1 MMRRLAL
8 LPCLMGVSTLT
19 HATSNPVYTSSAGSS
34 TAGSLFQVFLG
45 LIAVLLLIAGSAWI
59 AKRMGVTR
67 GGSSS
72 VLNVISSA
80 SVGTRER
87 VVIVE
92 VGESWLVV
100 GVAPGSVNAL
110 MTLPKGD
117 TNLAQ
122 TNTVGSPS
130 FASHFQ
136 KLIEKRYVRSSAQ

>member
-8 LPCLMGVSTLT
+8 LPFLLSVSALT
-19 HATSNPVYTSSAGSS
+19 HAASNPVYASSSGPS
-34 TAGSLFQVFLG
+34 TAGSLFQVFFG
-45 LIAVLLLIAGSAWI
+45 LIAVLFLIVGSAWI
-59 AKRMGVTR
+59 AKRTGVTR

-117 TNLAQ
+117 ARLAQ
-122 TNTVGSPS
+122 PSTAGSANFS
-130 FASHFQ
+130 AHFQ
-136 KLIEKRYVRSSAQ
+136 KLIEKRHVKSHAQ